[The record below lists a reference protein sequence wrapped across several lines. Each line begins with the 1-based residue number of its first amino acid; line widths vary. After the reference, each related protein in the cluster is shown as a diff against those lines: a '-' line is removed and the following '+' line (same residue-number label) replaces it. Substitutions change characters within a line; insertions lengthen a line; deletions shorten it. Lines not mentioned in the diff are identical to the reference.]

1 MTRPSKAWERLAKND
16 DPTEQTSKLGQTLM
30 TAGKKATLIILL
42 AFALSGCKNFY
53 HSSCPGFSGENP
65 EARDGIKSVIQT
77 CN

>member
-1 MTRPSKAWERLAKND
+1 MT
-16 DPTEQTSKLGQTLM
+16 T
-30 TAGKKATLIILL
+30 GKKAALVVLI

-53 HSSCPGFSGENP
+53 HSSCPGFAGENP